1 MIKNKGQS
9 YQLAIDE
16 AGSGCVGYIE
26 RAREQTYLGW
36 PDHTSIYYSITVVTG
51 SWRQSRLTVLNSGCA
66 L

>member
-9 YQLAIDE
+9 YQLAVDE

-26 RAREQTYLGW
+26 RAREQPSWW
-36 PDHTSIYYSITVVTG
+36 PDHTSITTVLLVVTG
-51 SWRQSRLTVLNSGCA
+51 SWRQSRLTALNSGCA